1 MKNFFV
7 LIVMLT
13 TISYSTLQAQD
24 IVAVNNKIEIANKAE
39 LLSWDHMTFEFG
51 DITQNIPA
59 EATFT
64 VTNNSDQPLLLKEVK
79 PTCGCTIAAYNQDPI
94 LPRESTTI
102 TTTYNAKK
110 EGNFHKSIKVST
122 NLSDEK
128 ISLRLKGN
136 VVKEK
141 L

>member
-1 MKNFFV
+1 MKNLFV
-7 LIVMLT
+7 LLVLLTNFSFTMLN
-13 TISYSTLQAQD
+13 AQD
-24 IVAVNNKIEIANKAE
+24 VVAVNNKIEISENAE

-51 DITQNIPA
+51 DINQNVPA

-94 LPRESTTI
+94 LPGESTLI

-110 EGNFHKSIKVST
+110 EGTFHKSIKVLT

-141 L
+141 S